1 MLTVMYLALAVLGC
15 GYVLVSAFLGH
26 LVDFID
32 TGHAAAGH
40 AGGEGA
46 ASGAYGVEGGG
57 HGAASATHVAAPEF
71 HFPFFS
77 PLALATLF
85 GSIGAWGL
93 ITKYGF
99 RVGDGASLL
108 ISIPLAFGTAYAVTY
123 LGWRLVTGSQGS
135 SEIRL
140 ADLVGVPA
148 EVLTPIPAGGTG
160 EIAAMVRGQRYTGAA
175 REVEGRE
182 VLRGAFVTVVRV
194 VGATMVV
201 TVSDG
206 KGGGSHD

>member
-1 MLTVMYLALAVLGC
+1 MLTVMYIALAILGC
-15 GYVLVSAFLGH
+15 GYVLVSALLGH
-26 LVDFID
+26 LADFLD
-32 TGHAAAGH
+32 TGHAASGH
-40 AGGEGA
+40 GD
-46 ASGAYGVEGGG
+46 ASGPTGAAYGVEGGG
-57 HGAASATHVAAPEF
+57 HGAASATHVAASEF

-77 PLALATLF
+77 PLALATVF

-99 RVGDGASLL
+99 RVGDRASLL
-108 ISIPLAFGTAYAVTY
+108 ISLPLAFGTAYAVTY
-123 LGWRLVTGSQGS
+123 LAWRLVTGSRGS

-140 ADLVGVPA
+140 ADLVGAPA

-160 EIAAMVRGQRYTGAA
+160 EIAAVVRGQRYTGPA
-175 REVEGRE
+175 REVQGSE
-182 VLRGAFVTVVRV
+182 VPRGAFVTVVRV

-206 KGGGSHD
+206 KGGPHD